1 MKTSALKKI
10 ATDLEQV
17 YLNIPKPSN
26 ELRCIQESLR
36 PFIQSA
42 KNGAIDTPIDEDSIP
57 GNYQMQEG
65 VLSEHPDYE
74 KQYVKF
80 KVALR
85 GGYTKEELEV
95 LNMMKT
101 L

>member
-1 MKTSALKKI
+1 MDTQKLKTA
-10 ATDLEQV
+10 AFELEQ
-17 YLNIPKPSN
+17 IFSEISKPSQQ
-26 ELRCIQESLR
+26 LRDLQDSLQ
-36 PFIQSA
+36 PYIESA

-85 GGYTKEELEV
+85 GGYTQEELEV
-95 LNMMKT
+95 LDMMKT

>member
-10 ATDLEQV
+10 AIDLEQV
-17 YLNIPKPSN
+17 YLNIPKPSQQ
-26 ELRCIQESLR
+26 LRDLQDSLQ
-36 PFIQSA
+36 PYIESA

-85 GGYTKEELEV
+85 GGYTQEELEV
-95 LNMMKT
+95 LDMMKT